1 MNLHQYRKLNYIS
14 VKQAS
19 EELGVSRQH
28 IYDIEKRKSFPSRKL
43 SVKIYEWSHGL
54 VSQVELLFPDLTKS
68 ISDYLVKV
76 ENREGNESRR
86 NKPKIQGKQRL
97 RDEAFINI

>member
-19 EELGVSRQH
+19 EELGISRQH

-76 ENREGNESRR
+76 ENREGNESRSK
-86 NKPKIQGKQRL
+86 KPRMHRTRIM

>member
-54 VSQVELLFPDLTKS
+54 VSQVELLFPDVTKS

-76 ENREGNESRR
+76 ENREGNKSQS
-86 NKPKIQGKQRL
+86 NKPKVQSKQIM
-97 RDEAFINI
+97 RDETFINI

>member
-76 ENREGNESRR
+76 ENRKGNESQTIKRM
-86 NKPKIQGKQRL
+86 IQGKQKR
-97 RDEAFINI
+97 EETFINI

>member
-19 EELGVSRQH
+19 EELGISRQH

-54 VSQVELLFPDLTKS
+54 VSQVELLFPDVTKS

-76 ENREGNESRR
+76 ENRKGNESQRYKR
-86 NKPKIQGKQRL
+86 MIQGKQKMR
-97 RDEAFINI
+97 EETFINI

>member
-76 ENREGNESRR
+76 ENREGNKSQR
-86 NKPKIQGKQRL
+86 NKPKLQGKQSM

>member
-1 MNLHQYRKLNYIS
+1 MNLYQYRKLNYIS

-54 VSQVELLFPDLTKS
+54 VSQVELLFPDMTKS

-76 ENREGNESRR
+76 ENWEGNESQSKKHKMQDTQIR
-86 NKPKIQGKQRL
+86 

>member
-68 ISDYLVKV
+68 ISNYLIKV
-76 ENREGNESRR
+76 ENREGNASQSK
-86 NKPKIQGKQRL
+86 KPRTQGTQIM